1 MVKAFFGFHHYLIA
15 FPSLSDHSSD
25 EEPDIYAPILSNI
38 NSLVS
43 NAAAKNKERVIQ
55 AKKRTI
61 ERLDLV
67 TNDNYQKEIARY
79 WKKNNMKRVRYT
91 KNDMDLS
98 KKRFYQTI
106 YSEEIDKFDLEWLN
120 RQSNNPSI

>member
-1 MVKAFFGFHHYLIA
+1 
-15 FPSLSDHSSD
+15 
-25 EEPDIYAPILSNI
+25 
-38 NSLVS
+38 
-43 NAAAKNKERVIQ
+43 
-55 AKKRTI
+55 
-61 ERLDLV
+61 
-67 TNDNYQKEIARY
+67 
-79 WKKNNMKRVRYT
+79 MKRVRYT